1 MSYMQKQAKASL
13 PKTASVAACCPA
25 SVPAVGSHAGM
36 TCHVVHAKAGKG
48 KLTQNCIHGSLLPSF
63 QTSSCF
69 PCWYNNG
76 STTSDHLQQLLVM
89 TIGPICYCPMWLCP
103 PELCMILVATVSLL
117 PHQCCKALHSSLS
130 DCGKPPSHQRILCR
144 NYCCNTHTHLAWS
157 AGRVLAEEPAQL
169 MSAQSSLSASHKS
182 SCSPLCWKP

>member
-36 TCHVVHAKAGKG
+36 TCHVIHAKAGKG

-89 TIGPICYCPMWLCP
+89 LWHAQTAADQKIDVQGQYHLQLVTQTDRWRVRVQSALTETLRLLLTRKLTSKGSTIC
-103 PELCMILVATVSLL
+103 
-117 PHQCCKALHSSLS
+117 
-130 DCGKPPSHQRILCR
+130 
-144 NYCCNTHTHLAWS
+144 
-157 AGRVLAEEPAQL
+157 
-169 MSAQSSLSASHKS
+169 
-182 SCSPLCWKP
+182 SCSHRQAGGKFMYRVH